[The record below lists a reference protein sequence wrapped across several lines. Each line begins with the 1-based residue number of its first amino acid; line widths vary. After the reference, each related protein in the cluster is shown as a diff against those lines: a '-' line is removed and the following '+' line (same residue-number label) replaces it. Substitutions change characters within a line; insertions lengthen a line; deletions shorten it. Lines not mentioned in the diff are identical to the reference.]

1 MDDRNPVSFGG
12 MSFLTVSAIR
22 PDRTAL
28 ERALTRQRA
37 LPVTFDG
44 PLQPTAGFRFV
55 RVLEPLGTGENVLG
69 QAARGL
75 EAWAVYP
82 GWMTLYPY
90 PAPVEKGVCAAFV
103 TGVTPFWA
111 VSAVRITE
119 VERSAGRSAFTLRTL
134 PQHPLAGAER
144 FCVYRD
150 EQDAVWYEL
159 TALSKPQHP
168 LAKLGAPAVRL
179 VQRRFAR
186 DSVRSLRGFIRTGSN
201 LTRV

>member
-1 MDDRNPVSFGG
+1 MA
-12 MSFLTVSAIR
+12 FLTLSVTRPGSA
-22 PDRTAL
+22 AL
-28 ERALTRQRA
+28 EKTLTEQGS

-55 RVLEPLGTGENVLG
+55 RVLEPLGSGEDVFNWAV
-69 QAARGL
+69 QGL

-82 GWMTLYPY
+82 GWMTLEPH
-90 PAPVEKGVCAAFV
+90 PAPVQREVCVAFV
-103 TGVTPFWA
+103 TGIAPVWTA
-111 VSAVRITE
+111 SAVRITE
-119 VERSAGRSAFTLRTL
+119 VERSARRFAFTLRTL
-134 PQHPLAGAER
+134 PQHALTGTER

-168 LAKLGAPAVRL
+168 LAQLGAPAVRL

-186 DSVRSLRGFIRTGSN
+186 DSVRSLRKFIER
-201 LTRV
+201 